1 MATHRYQRI
10 GVILATVSTLLVGGS
25 VPVRASLPTALSASS
40 GIDTPS
46 SSSTTSAEGRAPFT
60 YRIGLAAHRR
70 AAARRLATSR
80 SAAHRRALVRTAA
93 LRSARA
99 HAVARQASGTS
110 TSPATSTVTSP
121 ATRAATRAASR
132 PASRPAASTP
142 SSADETGKRT
152 STTLSGGS
160 PSGQAAPHGD
170 LPGWHQKY
178 VEDFATDVATGSFP
192 GAYASHWYAYA
203 DGVKDT
209 SRNGTYMP
217 SKVLSV
223 HDGVLDYAIHSEGG
237 QHLVSAPVMRDTYGQ
252 VYGRYSVRFRSD
264 QLGGYKNAWL
274 LWPDSGR
281 WPDDGEIDGPE
292 GDLDGTINAFSHFAR
307 PSGGQDVF
315 TSNASFSSWHTVTIE
330 WVPGR
335 VTFHLDGAVLGTSTQ
350 NVPTTAMHWVLQT
363 ETSLGGS
370 APANGVAGHVL
381 IDWVALYARA

>member
-1 MATHRYQRI
+1 M
-10 GVILATVSTLLVGGS
+10 
-25 VPVRASLPTALSASS
+25 RASLPTALSASS
-40 GIDTPS
+40 GVDTPS

-93 LRSARA
+93 LGSARA
-99 HAVARQASGTS
+99 HAVARRASGTS

-121 ATRAATRAASR
+121 ATRPATR
-132 PASRPAASTP
+132 PATSTL
-142 SSADETGKRT
+142 SSADGAGERT

-178 VEDFATDVATGSFP
+178 VEDFATDVATDVATGSFP

-223 HDGVLDYAIHSEGG
+223 HDGVLDDAIHSEGG

-335 VTFHLDGAVLGTSTQ
+335 VTFHLDDAVLGTSTQ

>member
-1 MATHRYQRI
+1 MATHRYQRV
-10 GVILATVSTLLVGGS
+10 GVVLATVTTLLVGGS
-25 VPVRASLPTALSASS
+25 VPVRASLPTGPSTSTGVTA
-40 GIDTPS
+40 PS
-46 SSSTTSAEGRAPFT
+46 SRTAAAEGRAPFT
-60 YRIGLAAHRR
+60 YRILLATHRRSAARQLAA
-70 AAARRLATSR
+70 SR
-80 SAAHRRALVRTAA
+80 SAAHRRALGRAAA

-99 HAVARQASGTS
+99 HAVARQATASGA
-110 TSPATSTVTSP
+110 SPVASTVPS
-121 ATRAATRAASR
+121 RASR
-132 PASRPAASTP
+132 PASRAAT
-142 SSADETGKRT
+142 R
-152 STTLSGGS
+152 TLSSGDDAGKPTTTALSGDS

-217 SKVLSV
+217 SRVLSV

-292 GDLDGTINAFSHFAR
+292 GELDGTINAFSHFAR
-307 PSGGQDVF
+307 PSGGQDGF
-315 TSNASFSSWHTVTIE
+315 ASNASFSSWHTVTIE
-330 WVPGR
+330 WVPGK

-363 ETSLGGS
+363 ETSLSGS